1 MSGSV
6 DLAII
11 GAGPAGMAAAITARR
26 HRLTVTVI
34 DEQPAPGGQIFR
46 SVTEPAPLPTSVL
59 GPDYHAGRTLAERFL
74 ACGAD
79 YRPGSLVWQEEKGTL
94 DLSGPDGPQSLQAK
108 RIILASG
115 AMERPFPIPGW
126 TLPGVMTAGAA
137 QILLKTTASVAPG
150 AVFAGSG
157 PLIYLIVAQYARAGV
172 PVAALLDTT
181 PRGAR
186 LKALRHLPSALM
198 APSYLR
204 KGLGLLAEIRRAGI
218 KVVRHVEALRIEG
231 ESAVRGI
238 SWHAGGERGE
248 IATGTVFLHQG
259 VIPNVNLAM
268 ALGCR
273 HAFDESQR
281 CWRPER
287 DRWGRSS
294 RDDILIAGDAGGI
307 LGAASAELSGKI
319 AALAACADLGRLS
332 QEAAERAAAPV
343 FGMLRRESAI
353 RPFLEA
359 LYPPAPQF
367 LAPRDDDTLV
377 CRCEEV
383 TRGAV
388 AAAVAEQC
396 QGPNQLKAFTRAGMG
411 PCQGRMCGHSLTETM
426 AALTGRSPAEI
437 GYLRIR
443 MPVKPVTL
451 GDIAG
456 PSEQGRNAA

>member
-1 MSGSV
+1 MSGNV

-26 HRLTVTVI
+26 HGLTVAVI

-46 SVTEPAPLPTSVL
+46 AVTEPAPLPTAVL
-59 GPDYHAGRTLAERFL
+59 GSDYHAGRTLAERFL

-94 DLSGPDGPQSLQAK
+94 DLTGPDGPRSFKAK
-108 RIILASG
+108 RIILAGG
-115 AMERPFPIPGW
+115 AMERPFPVPGW

-137 QILLKTTASVAPG
+137 QILLKTAASAAPG

-186 LKALRHLPSALM
+186 LKALRHLPGALM

-204 KGLGLLAEIRRAGI
+204 KGLGLLAEIKRAGI
-218 KVVRHVEALRIEG
+218 KVVSHVEALRIEG
-231 ESAVRGI
+231 DSAVSSI
-238 SWHAGGERGE
+238 SWRAGGQHGE

-273 HAFDESQR
+273 HVFDESQR
-281 CWRPER
+281 CWQPER

-307 LGAASAELSGKI
+307 LGASCAELTGEI
-319 AALAACADLGRLS
+319 AALATCADLGHLS
-332 QEAAERAAAPV
+332 ADEAERTAAPT
-343 FGMLRRESAI
+343 FARLHREGAI
-353 RPFLEA
+353 RPFLET
-359 LYPPAPQF
+359 LYRPAPQF
-367 LAPRDDDTLV
+367 LAPGDDDTLV

-383 TRGAV
+383 TRGAI

-411 PCQGRMCGHSLTETM
+411 PCQGRMCGHSLGETM
-426 AALTGRSPAEI
+426 AALTGRPPAEI

-443 MPVKPVTL
+443 MPVKPATF
-451 GDIAG
+451 GDMAG
-456 PSEQGRNAA
+456 PIDEGRNAA

>member
-1 MSGSV
+1 MSASV

-26 HRLTVTVI
+26 HGLVVAVI

-46 SVTEPAPLPTSVL
+46 AVTDPAPLPASVL
-59 GPDYHAGRTLAERFL
+59 GADYHAGRALAERFL

-94 DLSGPDGPQSLQAK
+94 DLTGPNGPQSLQAK
-108 RIILASG
+108 RIIVAGG
-115 AMERPFPIPGW
+115 AMERPFPVPGW

-137 QILLKTTASVAPG
+137 QILLKTAASAAPG

-181 PRGAR
+181 PRNAR
-186 LKALRHLPSALM
+186 LKALRHLPGALM

-204 KGLGLLAEIRRAGI
+204 KGLGLLAEIKRAGI
-218 KVVRHVEALRIEG
+218 RVISHVEALRIEG
-231 ESAVRGI
+231 ESAVL
-238 SWHAGGERGE
+238 SVHWQAGAERGE
-248 IATGTVFLHQG
+248 IATETVFLHQG

-273 HAFDESQR
+273 HVFDESQR

-294 RDDILIAGDAGGI
+294 RSDILIAGDAGGI
-307 LGAASAELSGKI
+307 LGASCAELTGEI
-319 AALAACADLGRLS
+319 AALAACADLGRLPAD
-332 QEAAERAAAPV
+332 EAERTAAPA
-343 FGMLRRESAI
+343 FARLRRESAI

-359 LYPPAPQF
+359 LYRPAPQF
-367 LAPRDDDTLV
+367 LSPGDDDTLV

-411 PCQGRMCGHSLTETM
+411 PCQGRLCGHSIGETM

-451 GDIAG
+451 GDMAG
-456 PSEQGRNAA
+456 PTEEERNAA